1 MSCIQLSEKHIA
13 TVAHGLAFILNGAGG
28 MCHLAAS
35 YELPELSDALSACRY
50 PHDFL
55 FDDRKIYAVLYK
67 LNDAAYTG
75 RYHLETAD
83 AEDFPAMPTVFP
95 HLLHLLDWD
104 AGRYTIDRDFY
115 AFTKLLDSFIYQ
127 CNEDATRNNPV
138 LKALSGTSR
147 ALYAFIVQ
155 NSADYAAAEWAI

>member
-83 AEDFPAMPTVFP
+83 AEDFPTMPAIFP

-104 AGRYTIDRDFY
+104 AGRYTIDRNFY
-115 AFTKLLDSFIYQ
+115 AFTNCWTVSSTS
-127 CNEDATRNNPV
+127 ATKMQP
-138 LKALSGTSR
+138 GTTP
-147 ALYAFIVQ
+147 F
-155 NSADYAAAEWAI
+155 

>member
-13 TVAHGLAFILNGAGG
+13 AVAHGLAFILNGAGG

-67 LNDAAYTG
+67 LNEAAYTG

-83 AEDFPAMPTVFP
+83 DVPA
-95 HLLHLLDWD
+95 
-104 AGRYTIDRDFY
+104 I
-115 AFTKLLDSFIYQ
+115 AF
-127 CNEDATRNNPV
+127 
-138 LKALSGTSR
+138 ALSRRTMSHFEQ
-147 ALYAFIVQ
+147 A
-155 NSADYAAAEWAI
+155 